1 MKRRHEKIWGNLGV
15 MEMLT
20 TLIVVVVLQ
29 VYTPIKLIKLYT
41 LMYNQLHLHRTA
53 KKKKDSQWFP
63 ILGLGFGLRKYFLN
77 LVLTSPTNT
86 SRKNVL

>member
-1 MKRRHEKIWGNLGV
+1 MKKRHEKIWGNLWV

-53 KKKKDSQWFP
+53 KKKDSQWFP
-63 ILGLGFGLRKYFLN
+63 ILGLGFGLKKYFLN
-77 LVLTSPTNT
+77 LVPTKPNNT
-86 SRKNVL
+86 CRRNIL

>member
-1 MKRRHEKIWGNLGV
+1 

-41 LMYNQLHLHRTA
+41 LMYNQLHLHRIA
-53 KKKKDSQWFP
+53 KKKKKILSGFQSWVWD
-63 ILGLGFGLRKYFLN
+63 LGLKSIF
-77 LVLTSPTNT
+77 
-86 SRKNVL
+86 